1 MINENKAGRPKIVN
15 KATVTILIG
24 IIKFI
29 GVTNKLYPYKTKA
42 LITIL
47 LIRLNNF
54 FNIFFTNKNYELIL
68 FSMTSYI
75 FSFL

>member
-15 KATVTILIG
+15 KDTVTILIG

-29 GVTNKLYPYKTKA
+29 VVTNKLYPYNTKA
-42 LITIL
+42 LITTL
-47 LIRLNNF
+47 LIKLNNF
-54 FNIFFTNKNYELIL
+54 FNIIFTNKNYELIL

>member
-1 MINENKAGRPKIVN
+1 MINENKAGRPKIIN
-15 KATVTILIG
+15 KDTVTILIG

-47 LIRLNNF
+47 LSIL
-54 FNIFFTNKNYELIL
+54 NIFFSILFTNKNYELVF

>member
-15 KATVTILIG
+15 KDTVTILIG

-29 GVTNKLYPYKTKA
+29 GVTNKLYPYNIKA

-47 LIRLNNF
+47 LIKLNNF

>member
-1 MINENKAGRPKIVN
+1 MIKENKAGNPKMVN
-15 KATVTILIG
+15 KDTVTILIG

-29 GVTNKLYPYKTKA
+29 GVTSKLYPYNTKA
-42 LITIL
+42 LITIF
-47 LIRLNNF
+47 LIKLNIF

-68 FSMTSYI
+68 FCMTSYI

>member
-15 KATVTILIG
+15 KDTVTILIG

-47 LIRLNNF
+47 LIKLNNF
-54 FNIFFTNKNYELIL
+54 LNIFFTNKKL
-68 FSMTSYI
+68 
-75 FSFL
+75 

>member
-1 MINENKAGRPKIVN
+1 MINENKAGKPKIVN
-15 KATVTILIG
+15 KDTVTILIG

-29 GVTNKLYPYKTKA
+29 GATNKLYPYNTKA

>member
-1 MINENKAGRPKIVN
+1 MVN
-15 KATVTILIG
+15 KDTVIILIG

-42 LITIL
+42 LTTIL
-47 LIRLNNF
+47 LIKLNNF
-54 FNIFFTNKNYELIL
+54 LNILFTNKNYELIL

>member
-15 KATVTILIG
+15 KDTVTILIG

-47 LIRLNNF
+47 LIKLNNF
-54 FNIFFTNKNYELIL
+54 LNIFFTNKNYELIL

>member
-1 MINENKAGRPKIVN
+1 MINENKAGSPKIVN
-15 KATVTILIG
+15 KDTVTILIG

-29 GVTNKLYPYKTKA
+29 GVTNKLYPYNTKA

-47 LIRLNNF
+47 LIKLNNF